1 MSHDIEAPCH
11 CIWKQYHSDGTP
23 KPINFDHFGSE
34 PTTLA
39 WQMFG
44 RNSLRPHVP
53 PFARSPSM
61 GPKIEN
67 RNNTPHTC
75 PIIFSHKLLYDHRRT
90 ITITRRDPMCFLR
103 RFLLG
108 DRRRNTALLIPL
120 ARNTLLPI
128 LLFLLFIVN
137 LVSATDLFFLLDIQ
151 MLSLITVLLLSRF
164 SYEGGGR
171 SWRIRGRGFC
181 TRDETCLSGGL
192 VLLETKHATFD
203 SPLLFQNGKVCWW

>member
-137 LVSATDLFFLLDIQ
+137 LVSATYLFFSFGYPNALTYYCPLAVQ
-151 MLSLITVLLLSRF
+151 VF
-164 SYEGGGR
+164 
-171 SWRIRGRGFC
+171 IRGRRSIMADTRTWLLHKRRDLSVGGFGFAG
-181 TRDETCLSGGL
+181 DETR
-192 VLLETKHATFD
+192 HF
-203 SPLLFQNGKVCWW
+203 

>member
-1 MSHDIEAPCH
+1 MSHDIEAQCH

-23 KPINFDHFGSE
+23 KPINFDHLGSE

-39 WQMFG
+39 WQLFG

-61 GPKIEN
+61 GPKIEI
-67 RNNTPHTC
+67 RNNTSHTC

-137 LVSATDLFFLLDIQ
+137 LVFATDFFFLLDIQ
-151 MLSLITVLLLSRF
+151 MLSLIAVP
-164 SYEGGGR
+164 
-171 SWRIRGRGFC
+171 WRIRGRGFC
-181 TRDETCLSGGL
+181 TRDETCPSGGL
-192 VLLETKHATFD
+192 ILLETKHATFD
-203 SPLLFQNGKVCWW
+203 SPLLFQNGKVCW